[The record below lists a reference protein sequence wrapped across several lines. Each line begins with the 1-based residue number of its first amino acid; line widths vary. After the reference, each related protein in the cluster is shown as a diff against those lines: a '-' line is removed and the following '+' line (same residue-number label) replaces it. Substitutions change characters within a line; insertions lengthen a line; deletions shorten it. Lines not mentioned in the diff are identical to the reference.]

1 MTLDP
6 PAAAVA
12 AGRTWRTVVV
22 DDEPLA
28 RQTMRLLLAREDD
41 FAIAAE
47 CSHGAEAIEAIRRER
62 PDVLF
67 LDVQMPEV
75 DGFEVLRRLE
85 PGAVAVVIF
94 VTAFDRYAL
103 QAFEQHAL
111 DYLLKPFSDERFA
124 IVLERTRVRL
134 RERTFASMADRL
146 SDLLSTTAAAS
157 AAAASTAASNAAAST
172 SRQLVVRDA
181 GRTIVIPHDDII
193 WIEAEDYCA
202 RIHLRGRTL
211 LVRDSLRALGDSLDG
226 RGFVRV
232 HRSAIA
238 NVACIREIEPL
249 ASGDQRLT
257 LSDGTVLKISRTYR
271 AHVVK
276 AVGKR

>member
-6 PAAAVA
+6 PAAA
-12 AGRTWRTVVV
+12 GPWRTIVV

-28 RQTMRLLLAREDD
+28 RQTMTLLLAREQD
-41 FAIAAE
+41 FAIVAE
-47 CSHGAEAIEAIRRER
+47 CSHGAEAIEAVRRER

-75 DGFEVLRRLE
+75 DGFEVLRRLD
-85 PGAVAVVIF
+85 PGAVPAVIF

-124 IVLERTRVRL
+124 IVLGRTRVRL
-134 RERTFASMADRL
+134 RERAFASMAGRL
-146 SDLLSTTAAAS
+146 SDLLSATAA
-157 AAAASTAASNAAAST
+157 NAAAST

-181 GRTIVIPHDDII
+181 GRTLVIPHEEIV

-202 RIHLRGRTL
+202 RLHLRGRTL
-211 LVRDSLRALGDSLDG
+211 LVRDSLRALGDSLEG
-226 RGFVRV
+226 AGFVRV

-238 NVACIREIEPL
+238 SVACIREIEPL
-249 ASGDQRLT
+249 ASGDQRLR
-257 LSDGTVLKISRTYR
+257 LSDGTILKISRTYR

-276 AVGKR
+276 AVAKQ

>member
-1 MTLDP
+1 MTGAS
-6 PAAAVA
+6 PAS
-12 AGRTWRTVVV
+12 RWRTIIV

-28 RQTMRLLLAREDD
+28 RQTLRLLLAREQD
-41 FAIAAE
+41 FTIVAE
-47 CSHGAEAIEAIRRER
+47 CGHGADAIDAIRREH

-75 DGFEVLRRLE
+75 DGFDVLRVLG
-85 PGAVAVVIF
+85 PDAVPAVIF

-124 IVLERTRVRL
+124 DVLGRTRVRL
-134 RERTFASMADRL
+134 RERTFASMAERL
-146 SDLLSTTAAAS
+146 SELLSARAPE
-157 AAAASTAASNAAAST
+157 
-172 SRQLVVRDA
+172 RRLLVVRD
-181 GRTIVIPHDDII
+181 GTRTVVLPHDDIV

-211 LVRDSLRALGDSLDG
+211 LVRDSLRALGDSLD
-226 RGFVRV
+226 RVGFVRV

-257 LSDGTVLKISRTYR
+257 LSDGTVLKVSRTHR
-271 AHVVK
+271 AEVIR
-276 AVGKR
+276 AVGRRADV

>member
-1 MTLDP
+1 MNSAIP
-6 PAAAVA
+6 VKAPASKS
-12 AGRTWRTVVV
+12 AGPWRTVVV

-28 RQTMRLLLAREDD
+28 RQTLRLLLAPERD
-41 FAIAAE
+41 FAIVAE
-47 CSHGAEAIEAIRRER
+47 CGHGADAIEAIRRER

-85 PGAVAVVIF
+85 SDPAPAVIF

-124 IVLERTRVRL
+124 VVLERTRVRL
-134 RERTFASMADRL
+134 RERTCASMAARL
-146 SDLLSTTAAAS
+146 SDLLSATMAER
-157 AAAASTAASNAAAST
+157 
-172 SRQLVVRDA
+172 RQLVVRDR
-181 GRTIVIPHDDII
+181 GRTIVIPHDDIC

-202 RIHLRGRTL
+202 RIHMRGRTL
-211 LVRDSLRALGDSLDG
+211 LIRESLRALADSLDR

-238 NVACIREIEPL
+238 NLSGIREIEPL
-249 ASGDQRLT
+249 TSGDQRLK
-257 LSDGTVLKISRTYR
+257 LSDGTVLKVSRTYR
-271 AHVVK
+271 AELVR
-276 AVGKR
+276 AVQEQ

>member
-1 MTLDP
+1 MTHAS
-6 PAAAVA
+6 PA
-12 AGRTWRTVVV
+12 GPWRTVVV

-28 RQTMRLLLAREDD
+28 RQTLRLLLGGEED
-41 FAIAAE
+41 FTIVAE
-47 CSHGAEAIEAIRRER
+47 CGHGADAIEAIRRER

-75 DGFEVLRRLE
+75 DGFELLRRLE
-85 PGAVAVVIF
+85 PGTVPAVIF

-124 IVLERTRVRL
+124 AVLGRTRVRL
-134 RERTFASMADRL
+134 RERTFASMAGRL
-146 SDLLSTTAAAS
+146 SDLLWATAPER
-157 AAAASTAASNAAAST
+157 
-172 SRQLVVRDA
+172 RQLVVRDG
-181 GRTIVIPHDDII
+181 GRTVVVPHDDIV

-202 RIHLRGRTL
+202 RIHLRGRTV
-211 LVRDSLRALGDSLDG
+211 LVRESLRALEGPLD
-226 RGFVRV
+226 RSGFVRV

-238 NVACIREIEPL
+238 NVACICEIEPL

-257 LSDGTVLKISRTYR
+257 LTDGTVLKVSRTYR
-271 AHVVK
+271 ARVVS
-276 AVGKR
+276 AVRTRSSG

>member
-1 MTLDP
+1 MTRTS
-6 PAAAVA
+6 PA
-12 AGRTWRTVVV
+12 GPWRTIVV

-28 RQTMRLLLAREDD
+28 RQTLRLLLAREDD
-41 FAIAAE
+41 FAIVAE
-47 CSHGAEAIEAIRRER
+47 CGHGADAIRAIRRVR
-62 PDVLF
+62 PDLLL

-85 PGAVAVVIF
+85 PDAVPAVIF

-124 IVLERTRVRL
+124 LVLERTRTRL
-134 RERTFASMADRL
+134 RERTLASLAGHL
-146 SDLLSTTAAAS
+146 GDLLSATAAEP
-157 AAAASTAASNAAAST
+157 
-172 SRQLVVRDA
+172 RRLVVRDG
-181 GRTIVIPHDDII
+181 GRTIAIPLDDIV

-211 LVRDSLRALGDSLDG
+211 LVRDSLRALGDTLDRG
-226 RGFVRV
+226 GFVRV

-238 NVACIREIEPL
+238 NVACIRELEPL
-249 ASGDQRLT
+249 ASGDQRLS
-257 LSDGTVLKISRTYR
+257 LSDGTVLKVSRTCR
-271 AHVVK
+271 AQVVR
-276 AVGKR
+276 AMGKRSGA

>member
-1 MTLDP
+1 MTLDSMTFDP
-6 PAAAVA
+6 PAAT
-12 AGRTWRTVVV
+12 GPWRAVVV

-41 FAIAAE
+41 FAIVAE
-47 CSHGAEAIEAIRRER
+47 CSHGADAIDAIRRER

-85 PGAVAVVIF
+85 PGAVPVVIF

-124 IVLERTRVRL
+124 IVLDRTRVRL
-134 RERTFASMADRL
+134 SERTFASMAGRL
-146 SDLLSTTAAAS
+146 SDLLSATTASAAS
-157 AAAASTAASNAAAST
+157 ASAQA

-181 GRTIVIPHDDII
+181 GRTIVIPHDDIV

-226 RGFVRV
+226 AGFVRV

-257 LSDGTVLKISRTYR
+257 LSNGTVLKISRTYR

>member
-6 PAAAVA
+6 PAAA
-12 AGRTWRTVVV
+12 GPWRTIVV

-28 RQTMRLLLAREDD
+28 RQTMTLLLAREQD
-41 FAIAAE
+41 FAIVAE
-47 CSHGAEAIEAIRRER
+47 CSHGAEAIEAVRRER

-75 DGFEVLRRLE
+75 DGFEVLRRLD
-85 PGAVAVVIF
+85 PGAVPAVIF

-124 IVLERTRVRL
+124 IVLGRTRVRL
-134 RERTFASMADRL
+134 RERAFASMAGRL
-146 SDLLSTTAAAS
+146 SDLLSATAA
-157 AAAASTAASNAAAST
+157 NAAAST

-181 GRTIVIPHDDII
+181 GRTLVIPHEEIV

-202 RIHLRGRTL
+202 RLHLRGRTL
-211 LVRDSLRALGDSLDG
+211 LVRDSLRALGDSLEG
-226 RGFVRV
+226 AGFVRV

-238 NVACIREIEPL
+238 SVACIREIEPL
-249 ASGDQRLT
+249 ASGDQRLR
-257 LSDGTVLKISRTYR
+257 LSDGTILKISRTYR

-276 AVGKR
+276 AVAKR

>member
-1 MTLDP
+1 MTHASP
-6 PAAAVA
+6 TGP
-12 AGRTWRTVVV
+12 WRTIVV

-28 RQTMRLLLAREDD
+28 RQTLQLLLAPEQD
-41 FAIAAE
+41 FAIVAE
-47 CSHGAEAIEAIRRER
+47 CGHGADAIDAVRRES

-85 PGAVAVVIF
+85 PGEVPAVIF

-111 DYLLKPFSDERFA
+111 DYLLKPFSDERFG
-124 IVLERTRVRL
+124 IVLERTRARL
-134 RERTFASMADRL
+134 RERTFASMATRL
-146 SDLLSTTAAAS
+146 SDLLLA
-157 AAAASTAASNAAAST
+157 T
-172 SRQLVVRDA
+172 SPERRQLVVRDG
-181 GRTIVIPHDDII
+181 GRTIVIPHADIV

-211 LVRDSLRALGDSLDG
+211 LVRDSLRSLGHSLRHG
-226 RGFVRV
+226 GFVRV

-238 NVACIREIEPL
+238 NIACIREIEPL

-257 LSDGTVLKISRTYR
+257 LSDGTVLKVSRTYR
-271 AHVVK
+271 AGVVD
-276 AVGKR
+276 ALAAPGGR

>member
-1 MTLDP
+1 MTSASP
-6 PAAAVA
+6 TGP
-12 AGRTWRTVVV
+12 WRTIVV

-28 RQTMRLLLAREDD
+28 RQTLRLLLAPEED
-41 FAIAAE
+41 FAVVAE
-47 CSHGAEAIEAIRRER
+47 CTHGADAVDAIRRER

-85 PGAVAVVIF
+85 PEAVPAVIF

-124 IVLERTRVRL
+124 VVLGRTRVRL
-134 RERTFASMADRL
+134 HERTFASMAGRL
-146 SDLLSTTAAAS
+146 SDLLSATAPEH
-157 AAAASTAASNAAAST
+157 
-172 SRQLVVRDA
+172 RQLVVRDA
-181 GRTIVIPHDDII
+181 GRTIVLPYDDIV

-211 LVRDSLRALGDSLDG
+211 LVRDSLRALGDSLERG
-226 RGFVRV
+226 GFVRV
-232 HRSAIA
+232 HRSAIVNA
-238 NVACIREIEPL
+238 SCIRKIEPL

-257 LSDGTVLKISRTYR
+257 LDDGTVLKVSRTYR
-271 AHVVK
+271 AQVHSSVRP
-276 AVGKR
+276 G